1 MPTTLPG
8 TGKIISSDPLNAAT
22 GLNGGVPATGEET
35 QRVKVAF
42 GSAGFSRDVDAANPL
57 PVVNASLPLPAGA
70 AIAANQQI
78 NALTDAQL
86 RALAVAVSGAFFQA
100 TQPISAA
107 SLPLP
112 AGAAADGTDGTTP
125 PAVLGAGT
133 GIRGWLR
140 SIYEK
145 LTGSIAVTGTFFQ
158 ATQPVS
164 GAITAN
170 AGTNLSTAALNLEAT
185 QAALSAKLPA
195 TLGQKAMAAS
205 LAVTLASDQTTL
217 PAVAETRASTLWI
230 TATAAVNTAATASLP
245 AAGAGLF
252 HYITRVELIK
262 LYAVVGVAA
271 GTGVIITT
279 TNLPGNPAFTTEQ
292 SAGVAGMA
300 PVVINWTPATPFKS
314 SVANTITT
322 FAAPVQLQTI
332 WRWNVSY
339 FTAP

>member
-1 MPTTLPG
+1 MGDNTIQTGADTIATDELTT
-8 TGKIISSDPLNAAT
+8 
-22 GLNGGVPATGEET
+22 LNGGAVSG
-35 QRVKVAF
+35 VKVQRMKVGF
-42 GSAGFSRDVDAANPL
+42 GSDAALRDVDAANPL
-57 PVVNASLPLPAGA
+57 PVVNASLPLPVGA
-70 AIAANQQI
+70 ATAANQQT
-78 NALTDAQL
+78 NALTDTQL
-86 RALAVAVSGAFFQA
+86 RAVAVPVS
-100 TQPISAA
+100 
-107 SLPLP
+107 
-112 AGAAADGTDGTTP
+112 
-125 PAVLGAGT
+125 
-133 GIRGWLR
+133 
-140 SIYEK
+140 
-145 LTGSIAVTGTFFQ
+145 GTFFQ

-164 GAITAN
+164 GTVTAN
-170 AGTNLSTAALNLEAT
+170 AGTNLNTSSLNLEAT
-185 QAALSAKLPA
+185 QSALSAKLPA

-322 FAAPVQLQTI
+322 FVAPVQLQTI
-332 WRWNVSY
+332 WRWNISY
-339 FTAP
+339 FTAA